1 MSVSNLVA
9 FERFFDRSA
18 VVFLL
23 AIYALVIV
31 TCLKLRGQG
40 LPLPARAQLCS
51 TPAAMQQAIAAFI
64 QKNNAPNAMPTC
76 AKPHS
81 ER

>member
-23 AIYALVIV
+23 AMGAALTGAV
-31 TCLKLRGQG
+31 
-40 LPLPARAQLCS
+40 
-51 TPAAMQQAIAAFI
+51 AFVG
-64 QKNNAPNAMPTC
+64 A
-76 AKPHS
+76 
-81 ER
+81 

>member
-23 AIYALVIV
+23 VL
-31 TCLKLRGQG
+31 G
-40 LPLPARAQLCS
+40 
-51 TPAAMQQAIAAFI
+51 AATTSGIAFI
-64 QKNNAPNAMPTC
+64 GA
-76 AKPHS
+76 
-81 ER
+81 